1 MLGLGLKIPRLRVTG
16 VIAWLKAFID
26 RVKGDGGTVEGKKC
40 VQVDGTFLIENKR
53 ANIIVDYMGDY
64 AISQGGEGLEARACS
79 AQAVNDLLY
88 DPKPQAKFMFLAQ
101 DEGLVLENYY
111 CLSNDVDALEG
122 ALAVFGE
129 VTHTYGANVSNGR
142 IALTVE
148 NGTAPYTY
156 RWSNGATSEDITG
169 LTKGVYN
176 IQVTDSLGA
185 IANNSFTVR
194 GDADA
199 SIVTAGLRMDSYFTN
214 SALEFPALG
223 SAEFNGT
230 SDYVEVLSDG
240 KNSAF
245 DTQEFTIGAWFY
257 LDSAGDN
264 VIWSYDFTSQVS
276 PYYAQQL
283 RITSSGAALFS
294 WNNGSS
300 FIAIVTDASIV
311 SLNQWYYI
319 SATYKNGEQKL
330 YINGSVVGS
339 SALTQTIAYYN
350 QQVLIGKSPNF
361 SAEFDG
367 NMANV
372 AFWNRALH
380 PDEINSIMWKSYSD
394 LNAVDKNGLQ
404 AWYALDDITGTTV
417 PDSTGNHNG
426 TAN

>member
-129 VTHTYGANVSNGR
+129 VTHTYGADVSNGR
-142 IALTVE
+142 IALSVE

-156 RWSNGATSEDITG
+156 RWSNGSTVRDITG

-194 GDADA
+194 GDADP
-199 SIVTAGLRMDSYFTN
+199 SIVTAGLRMNNVFGPN
-214 SALEFPALG
+214 ALTFPALG

-230 SDYVEVLSDG
+230 SDYVQLPDPFSYTNHTIAAWVYANDLTGTSMIFDSREANIDG
-240 KNSAF
+240 IILYGSNS
-245 DTQEFTIGAWFY
+245 ETINYQIG
-257 LDSAGDN
+257 
-264 VIWSYDFTSQVS
+264 
-276 PYYAQQL
+276 
-283 RITSSGAALFS
+283 
-294 WNNGSS
+294 NGSS
-300 FIAIVTDASIV
+300 
-311 SLNQWYYI
+311 
-319 SATYKNGEQKL
+319 SATLTTPSSYLNEWVFITGTYDGTNLKL
-330 YINGSVVGS
+330 YANGS
-339 SALTQTIAYYN
+339 IASVSTTSISVSTAKN
-350 QQVLIGKSPNF
+350 ARIGGRSYVDPADLLFK
-361 SAEFDG
+361 G
-367 NMANV
+367 NLANV
-372 AFWNRALH
+372 AIWNRALH

>member
-1 MLGLGLKIPRLRVTG
+1 MLGLGLGITRLGGVLLPKWLRAFFKRV
-16 VIAWLKAFID
+16 
-26 RVKGDGGTVEGKKC
+26 REDGGTVEGKKC
-40 VQVDGTFLIENKR
+40 VQTDGEFLINNTR
-53 ANIIVDYMGDY
+53 AGIIVDYLGAY
-64 AISQGGEGLEARACS
+64 AITQGGDGLESRECS

-101 DEGLVLENYY
+101 DEGLALENYY

-122 ALAVFGE
+122 DLAVFGE
-129 VTHTYGANVSNGR
+129 VTHTYGSDSSAGA
-142 IALTVE
+142 IALSVE

-156 RWSNGATSEDITG
+156 RWSNGATVEDITG

-199 SIVTAGLRMDSYFTN
+199 SIVTAGLRMNNVFGPN
-214 SALEFPALG
+214 ALTFPASG

-245 DTQEFTIGAWFY
+245 DTQTFTISAWVNVKPN
-257 LDSAGDN
+257 GDN
-264 VIWSYDFTSQVS
+264 VIWSYDFTSHGAQ
-276 PYYAQQL
+276 PYYAQQFRL
-283 RITSSGAALFS
+283 LGGGNVYFG
-294 WNNGSS
+294 WNNNGALQDMQSGGGFYSANDWVHIAVTFRNKSQKMYIDGSQVRS
-300 FIAIVTDASIV
+300 ESST
-311 SLNQWYYI
+311 
-319 SATYKNGEQKL
+319 AT
-330 YINGSVVGS
+330 I
-339 SALTQTIAYYN
+339 TYYN
-350 QQVLIGKSPNF
+350 QEVWIGKANF
-361 SAEFDG
+361 GGEFDG

-372 AFWNRALH
+372 AFWNRVLH

>member
-223 SAEFNGT
+223 SAEFNGS
-230 SDYVEVLSDG
+230 SDYINVTPAPIGAESAVSFSGWINTTQSFSSVKGIISKGTNGIGDFVIAGRSTNKLG
-240 KNSAF
+240 VYFQTNSA
-245 DTQEFTIGAWFY
+245 
-257 LDSAGDN
+257 
-264 VIWSYDFTSQVS
+264 
-276 PYYAQQL
+276 
-283 RITSSGAALFS
+283 SSGYHLSTTLINDGEWHFFAVTWENSSDNLKIYID
-294 WNNGSS
+294 GS
-300 FIAIVTDASIV
+300 
-311 SLNQWYYI
+311 LEN
-319 SATYKNGEQKL
+319 
-330 YINGSVVGS
+330 
-339 SALTQTIAYYN
+339 TQTIAGDSVKN
-350 QQVLIGKSPNF
+350 TDTKLAIGAYSNETNF
-361 SAEFDG
+361 FNG
-367 NMANV
+367 NVANV
-372 AFWNRALH
+372 AIWNRALH
-380 PDEINSIMWKSYSD
+380 PDEINSIMWKSHSD

>member
-40 VQVDGTFLIENKR
+40 VQADGTFLIENKR

-101 DEGLVLENYY
+101 DEGLALENYY

-122 ALAVFGE
+122 DLAVFGE
-129 VTHTYGANVSNGR
+129 VTHTYGSDSSAGA
-142 IALTVE
+142 IALSVE

-156 RWSNGATSEDITG
+156 RWSNGATVEDITG

-199 SIVTAGLRMDSYFTN
+199 SIVTAGLRMNNVFGP
-214 SALEFPALG
+214 SALTFPANG
-223 SAEFNGT
+223 SASFNGT
-230 SDYVEVLSDG
+230 SDYIQLNTPFSYTNHTIAAWVYIEEDATNKYVFQSMNSGTSGIRIMVKSDEKIRYG
-240 KNSAF
+240 LNS
-245 DTQEFTIGAWFY
+245 
-257 LDSAGDN
+257 
-264 VIWSYDFTSQVS
+264 FTSDSTNSYSNEWV
-276 PYYAQQL
+276 
-283 RITSSGAALFS
+283 F
-294 WNNGSS
+294 
-300 FIAIVTDASIV
+300 VT
-311 SLNQWYYI
+311 
-319 SATYKNGEQKL
+319 ATYNGTTAKL
-330 YINGSVVGS
+330 YIDGSQDQS
-339 SALTQTIAYYN
+339 TNTSQTISTTTDARIAANSYSLGEYFN
-350 QQVLIGKSPNF
+350 
-361 SAEFDG
+361 G
-367 NMANV
+367 NLANV
-372 AFWNRALH
+372 AIWNRALH
-380 PDEINSIMWKSYSD
+380 PDEINAIMWKSYND

-404 AWYALDDITGTTV
+404 AWYALDNITGTTV

>member
-199 SIVTAGLRMDSYFTN
+199 SIVTAGLRMNNVFGSN
-214 SALEFPALG
+214 ALTFPANG
-223 SAEFNGT
+223 SAVFNGA
-230 SDYVEVLSDG
+230 SDYIQLNDPFSYTNHTVAAWVYVNDDATNKSIFDNRDANDDGILLILLTTENVRYAVNSSDTTYTTSIADEWVYVVATYDG
-240 KNSAF
+240 T
-245 DTQEFTIGAWFY
+245 TQRLYIDGSQAT
-257 LDSAGDN
+257 STT
-264 VIWSYDFTSQVS
+264 TSQTINTTTGAKIGS
-276 PYYAQQL
+276 RSYAN
-283 RITSSGAALFS
+283 ADYM
-294 WNNGSS
+294 NGN
-300 FIAIVTDASIV
+300 
-311 SLNQWYYI
+311 L
-319 SATYKNGEQKL
+319 
-330 YINGSVVGS
+330 
-339 SALTQTIAYYN
+339 
-350 QQVLIGKSPNF
+350 
-361 SAEFDG
+361 
-367 NMANV
+367 ANV
-372 AFWNRALH
+372 AIWNSALH

>member
-101 DEGLVLENYY
+101 DEGLALENYY

-122 ALAVFGE
+122 DLAVFGE
-129 VTHTYGANVSNGR
+129 VTHTYGSDSSAGA
-142 IALTVE
+142 IALSVE

-156 RWSNGATSEDITG
+156 RWSNGATVEDITG

-194 GDADA
+194 GDADP

-223 SAEFNGT
+223 SAEFNGS
-230 SDYVEVLSDG
+230 SDYIQLNDPFSYT
-240 KNSAF
+240 NH
-245 DTQEFTIGAWFY
+245 TIACWAY
-257 LDSAGDN
+257 LDNS
-264 VIWSYDFTSQVS
+264 
-276 PYYAQQL
+276 
-283 RITSSGAALFS
+283 
-294 WNNGSS
+294 
-300 FIAIVTDASIV
+300 
-311 SLNQWYYI
+311 
-319 SATYKNGEQKL
+319 SATRIIFDNREGSGDGIVLYFDSSDRPSYLVNGAFRNTSTAYENVWVYIVGTYDGTTQKL
-330 YINGSVVGS
+330 YIDGSLITS
-339 SALTQTIAYYN
+339 QATSQTISTAN
-350 QQVLIGKSPNF
+350 NAIIGRRRDLVADYF
-361 SAEFDG
+361 EG
-367 NMANV
+367 NLANV
-372 AFWNRALH
+372 AIWNRALH

>member
-40 VQVDGTFLIENKR
+40 VQADGTFLIENKR

-101 DEGLVLENYY
+101 DEGLALENYY

-129 VTHTYGANVSNGR
+129 VTHTYGLDSSAGA
-142 IALTVE
+142 IALSVE

-156 RWSNGATSEDITG
+156 RWSNGATVEDITG

-194 GDADA
+194 GDADP
-199 SIVTAGLRMDSYFTN
+199 SIVTAGLRMNNVFGPN
-214 SALEFPALG
+214 ALTFPALG

-230 SDYVEVLSDG
+230 SDYVQLPDPFSHT
-240 KNSAF
+240 NH
-245 DTQEFTIGAWFY
+245 TIAAWVY
-257 LDSAGDN
+257 LDAAAFSTIFDN
-264 VIWSYDFTSQVS
+264 RDANDVGIRLLVNDSNVLFYQLNSSDRTHTLSLNDWIFVAASYDGT
-276 PYYAQQL
+276 
-283 RITSSGAALFS
+283 T
-294 WNNGSS
+294 
-300 FIAIVTDASIV
+300 
-311 SLNQWYYI
+311 
-319 SATYKNGEQKL
+319 QKL
-330 YINGSVVGS
+330 YADGSLVS
-339 SALTQTIAYYN
+339 SVATSQTISVSTYDSN
-350 QQVLIGKSPNF
+350 IGKSTYENNYF
-361 SAEFDG
+361 GG
-367 NMANV
+367 NLANV
-372 AFWNRALH
+372 AIWNRALH

>member
-1 MLGLGLKIPRLRVTG
+1 MLGLGLKIPRLRVIG

-122 ALAVFGE
+122 DLAVFGE
-129 VTHTYGANVSNGR
+129 VTHTYGSDSSAGA
-142 IALTVE
+142 IALSVE

-156 RWSNGATSEDITG
+156 RWSNGATVEDITG

-199 SIVTAGLRMDSYFTN
+199 SIVTAGLRMNNVFGPN
-214 SALEFPALG
+214 ALTFPALG
-223 SAEFNGT
+223 SGEFNGT
-230 SDYVEVLSDG
+230 SDYVQLNTPFNYTNHTIAAWCYVNDVGVNQCIFDQRDGNDDGIRLLFLSDET
-240 KNSAF
+240 AF
-245 DTQEFTIGAWFY
+245 YSVNTSDVQYTTPVRNEWVYVVGT
-257 LDSAGDN
+257 
-264 VIWSYDFTSQVS
+264 YD
-276 PYYAQQL
+276 
-283 RITSSGAALFS
+283 
-294 WNNGSS
+294 GS
-300 FIAIVTDASIV
+300 
-311 SLNQWYYI
+311 N
-319 SATYKNGEQKL
+319 QKL
-330 YINGSVVGS
+330 YINGSQTNNAATS
-339 SALTQTIAYYN
+339 QTISTTTDAR
-350 QQVLIGKSPNF
+350 IGTQSD
-361 SAEFDG
+361 SLG
-367 NMANV
+367 NYMNGNLANV
-372 AFWNRALH
+372 AIWNRALH
-380 PDEINSIMWKSYSD
+380 SDEINAIMWKSYED

-404 AWYALDDITGTTV
+404 AWYALDNITGTTA

>member
-40 VQVDGTFLIENKR
+40 VQADGTFLIENKR

-122 ALAVFGE
+122 TLAVFGE
-129 VTHTYGANVSNGR
+129 VTHTYGSDSSAGA
-142 IALTVE
+142 IALSVE

-156 RWSNGATSEDITG
+156 RWSNGATVEDITG

-199 SIVTAGLRMDSYFTN
+199 SIVTAGLRMNNVFGPN
-214 SALEFPALG
+214 ALTFPASG
-223 SAEFNGT
+223 SASFNGT
-230 SDYVEVLSDG
+230 SDYI
-240 KNSAF
+240 
-245 DTQEFTIGAWFY
+245 DTNAQLFQDTHSVCAWVY
-257 LDSAGDN
+257 
-264 VIWSYDFTSQVS
+264 
-276 PYYAQQL
+276 
-283 RITSSGAALFS
+283 
-294 WNNGSS
+294 
-300 FIAIVTDASIV
+300 
-311 SLNQWYYI
+311 
-319 SATYKNGEQKL
+319 
-330 YINGSVVGS
+330 
-339 SALTQTIAYYN
+339 
-350 QQVLIGKSPNF
+350 
-361 SAEFDG
+361 FDG
-367 NMANV
+367 NALAQIVDSRDSSQDGVYFLMTSDGYPYYRVNASTITTTTSFSDEWVFLTATYDGSKQRLYANGSQLQFSNLSSASINVDETTKIGRRAYGSAEYFNGNLANV
-372 AFWNRALH
+372 AIWNRALH
-380 PDEINSIMWKSYSD
+380 SDEINAIMWKSYED

-404 AWYALDDITGTTV
+404 AWYALDNITGTTV
-417 PDSTGNHNG
+417 PDSTGTNNG

>member
-40 VQVDGTFLIENKR
+40 VQADGTFLIENKR

-101 DEGLVLENYY
+101 DEGLALENYY

-122 ALAVFGE
+122 DLAVFGE
-129 VTHTYGANVSNGR
+129 VTHTYGADVSNGR
-142 IALTVE
+142 IALTVK
-148 NGTAPYTY
+148 NGVEPYTY
-156 RWSNGATSEDITG
+156 SWSNGATVEDITG

-223 SAEFNGT
+223 SAEFNGS
-230 SDYVEVLSDG
+230 SDYIQLDTPFSHTNHTIAAWVYHGDVDSFDRLFDNRSEGSATDGINIYLSSSADKIQYGVGSNTVSQSGDAILNEWYFVTATYDG
-240 KNSAF
+240 TIQRLYIDGSQAGSA
-245 DTQEFTIGAWFY
+245 T
-257 LDSAGDN
+257 
-264 VIWSYDFTSQVS
+264 TSQTIS
-276 PYYAQQL
+276 TTTNA
-283 RITSSGAALFS
+283 RI
-294 WNNGSS
+294 GSNAWI
-300 FIAIVTDASIV
+300 FA
-311 SLNQWYYI
+311 
-319 SATYKNGEQKL
+319 
-330 YINGSVVGS
+330 
-339 SALTQTIAYYN
+339 
-350 QQVLIGKSPNF
+350 NF
-361 SAEFDG
+361 WTG
-367 NMANV
+367 NLANV
-372 AFWNRALH
+372 AIWNRALH

>member
-40 VQVDGTFLIENKR
+40 VQADGTFLIENKR

-101 DEGLVLENYY
+101 DEGLALENYY

-122 ALAVFGE
+122 DLAVFGE
-129 VTHTYGANVSNGR
+129 VTHTYGSDSSAGA
-142 IALTVE
+142 IALSVE

-156 RWSNGATSEDITG
+156 RWSNGATVEDITG

-185 IANNSFTVR
+185 IANNSFEVR
-194 GDADA
+194 GDAGA
-199 SIVTAGLRMDSYFTN
+199 SIVTAGLRMNNVFEP
-214 SALEFPALG
+214 SALTFPANG
-223 SAEFNGT
+223 SASFNGT
-230 SDYVEVLSDG
+230 SDYIQLNTPFSYTNHTIAAWVYIEEDATNKYVFQSMNSGTSGIRIMVKSDEKIRYG
-240 KNSAF
+240 LNS
-245 DTQEFTIGAWFY
+245 
-257 LDSAGDN
+257 
-264 VIWSYDFTSQVS
+264 FTSDSTNSYSNEWV
-276 PYYAQQL
+276 
-283 RITSSGAALFS
+283 F
-294 WNNGSS
+294 
-300 FIAIVTDASIV
+300 VT
-311 SLNQWYYI
+311 
-319 SATYKNGEQKL
+319 ATYNGTTAKL
-330 YINGSVVGS
+330 YIDGSQDQS
-339 SALTQTIAYYN
+339 TNTSQTISTTTDARIAANSYSLGEYFN
-350 QQVLIGKSPNF
+350 
-361 SAEFDG
+361 G
-367 NMANV
+367 NLANV
-372 AFWNRALH
+372 AIWNRALH
-380 PDEINSIMWKSYSD
+380 PDEINAIMWKSYND

-404 AWYALDDITGTTV
+404 AWYALDNITGTTV

>member
-122 ALAVFGE
+122 TLAVFGE
-129 VTHTYGANVSNGR
+129 VTHTYGSDSSAGA
-142 IALTVE
+142 IALSVE

-156 RWSNGATSEDITG
+156 RWSNGATIEDITG

-199 SIVTAGLRMDSYFTN
+199 SIVTAGLRMNNVFGPN
-214 SALEFPALG
+214 ALTFPASG
-223 SAEFNGT
+223 SGEFNGT
-230 SDYVEVLSDG
+230 SDYIDTGADLISTNHTFAAWVYANDDANTKIFFDNRSSSGVQDG
-240 KNSAF
+240 IMIRMTSNESIVYTCGTNDF
-245 DTQEFTIGAWFY
+245 SSLNTFTNEWAY
-257 LDSAGDN
+257 VVA
-264 VIWSYDFTSQVS
+264 SYDGT
-276 PYYAQQL
+276 
-283 RITSSGAALFS
+283 T
-294 WNNGSS
+294 
-300 FIAIVTDASIV
+300 
-311 SLNQWYYI
+311 
-319 SATYKNGEQKL
+319 QKL
-330 YINGSVVGS
+330 YINGSLNNSQATSQTLTSTANAIIGGRS
-339 SALTQTIAYYN
+339 FNTALFFN
-350 QQVLIGKSPNF
+350 
-361 SAEFDG
+361 G
-367 NMANV
+367 NLANV
-372 AFWNRALH
+372 AIWNRALH
-380 PDEINSIMWKSYSD
+380 PDEINAIMWKSYGD

-404 AWYALDDITGTTV
+404 AWYALDNITGTTV
-417 PDSTGNHNG
+417 PDSTGTNNG

>member
-16 VIAWLKAFID
+16 VIAWLKAFVD

-40 VQVDGTFLIENKR
+40 VQADGTFLIENKR

-122 ALAVFGE
+122 DLAVFGE
-129 VTHTYGANVSNGR
+129 VTHTYGSDSSAGA
-142 IALTVE
+142 IALSVE

-156 RWSNGATSEDITG
+156 RWSNGATVEDITG

-199 SIVTAGLRMDSYFTN
+199 SIVTAGLRMNNVFGPN
-214 SALEFPALG
+214 ALTFPALG
-223 SAEFNGT
+223 SGEFNGT
-230 SDYVEVLSDG
+230 SDYINVTPAPIGAESAVSFSGWINTTQSFSSVKGIMSKGTNGFGDFVIAGRSTNKLG
-240 KNSAF
+240 VYFQTNSASGGYHLSTTSINDGEWHF
-245 DTQEFTIGAWFY
+245 FAVTWEN
-257 LDSAGDN
+257 SSDN
-264 VIWSYDFTSQVS
+264 LKIYID
-276 PYYAQQL
+276 
-283 RITSSGAALFS
+283 
-294 WNNGSS
+294 GS
-300 FIAIVTDASIV
+300 
-311 SLNQWYYI
+311 LEN
-319 SATYKNGEQKL
+319 
-330 YINGSVVGS
+330 
-339 SALTQTIAYYN
+339 TQTIAGDSVKN
-350 QQVLIGKSPNF
+350 TDTKLAIGAYSNETNF
-361 SAEFDG
+361 FNG
-367 NMANV
+367 NLANV
-372 AFWNRALH
+372 AIWNRALH
-380 PDEINSIMWKSYSD
+380 PDEINAIMWKSYSD

-404 AWYALDDITGTTV
+404 AWYALDNITGTTV

>member
-40 VQVDGTFLIENKR
+40 VQADGTFLIENKR

-101 DEGLVLENYY
+101 DEGLALENYY

-122 ALAVFGE
+122 DLAVFGE
-129 VTHTYGANVSNGR
+129 VTHTYGSDSSAGA
-142 IALTVE
+142 IALSVE

-156 RWSNGATSEDITG
+156 RWSNGATVEDITG

-199 SIVTAGLRMDSYFTN
+199 SIVTAGLRMNNVFGPN
-214 SALEFPALG
+214 ALTFPA
-223 SAEFNGT
+223 
-230 SDYVEVLSDG
+230 
-240 KNSAF
+240 
-245 DTQEFTIGAWFY
+245 
-257 LDSAGDN
+257 
-264 VIWSYDFTSQVS
+264 
-276 PYYAQQL
+276 
-283 RITSSGAALFS
+283 
-294 WNNGSS
+294 NGS
-300 FIAIVTDASIV
+300 
-311 SLNQWYYI
+311 
-319 SATYKNGEQKL
+319 G
-330 YINGSVVGS
+330 
-339 SALTQTIAYYN
+339 
-350 QQVLIGKSPNF
+350 
-361 SAEFDG
+361 EFDG
-367 NMANV
+367 ASDYIETPNLSIQSSATWTIGVWVYSDWTSPGADYLFDGREGSLDGFSVYTTNGTTWTYYDNNGGATTGSNFVTNDWYYLTIVRDGSSSVKIYKDGSLTDTLTGRATSYDVTGPFYIGARFTTLENYQGNAAN
-372 AFWNRALH
+372 FSIWNRALH
-380 PDEINSIMWKSYSD
+380 PDEINAIMWKSYED

-404 AWYALDDITGTTV
+404 AWYALDNITGTTV

>member
-40 VQVDGTFLIENKR
+40 VQADGTFLIENKR
-53 ANIIVDYMGDY
+53 ANIIVDYMGGY

-101 DEGLVLENYY
+101 DEGLALENYY

-122 ALAVFGE
+122 DLAVFGE
-129 VTHTYGANVSNGR
+129 VTHTYGSGSSAGA
-142 IALTVE
+142 IALSVE

-156 RWSNGATSEDITG
+156 RWSNGATVEDITG

-194 GDADA
+194 GDAAA

-230 SDYVEVLSDG
+230 SDYVQLPDPFSYTNHTIAAWVYANDDSNNKVIFDNRNANDDGIRLMILSDETASYSL
-240 KNSAF
+240 NAN
-245 DTQEFTIGAWFY
+245 DLEYTTPIADEWFY
-257 LDSAGDN
+257 FVGT
-264 VIWSYDFTSQVS
+264 YDGT
-276 PYYAQQL
+276 
-283 RITSSGAALFS
+283 T
-294 WNNGSS
+294 
-300 FIAIVTDASIV
+300 
-311 SLNQWYYI
+311 
-319 SATYKNGEQKL
+319 QKI
-330 YINGSVVGS
+330 YINGS
-339 SALTQTIAYYN
+339 LTNSIATSQTISSTTNAR
-350 QQVLIGKSPNF
+350 IGNYTYANSNF
-361 SAEFDG
+361 FDG
-367 NMANV
+367 NLANV
-372 AFWNRALH
+372 AIWNRALH

-404 AWYALDDITGTTV
+404 AWYALDNITGTTV
-417 PDSTGNHNG
+417 PDSTGTNNG

>member
-1 MLGLGLKIPRLRVTG
+1 MLGLGLKIPRLRVIG

-122 ALAVFGE
+122 DLAVFGE
-129 VTHTYGANVSNGR
+129 VTHTYGSDSSAGA
-142 IALTVE
+142 IALSVE

-156 RWSNGATSEDITG
+156 RWSNGATVEDITG

-199 SIVTAGLRMDSYFTN
+199 SIVTAGLRMNNVFGPN
-214 SALEFPALG
+214 ALTFPALG
-223 SAEFNGT
+223 SGEFNGT
-230 SDYVEVLSDG
+230 SDYVQLNTPFNYTNHTIAAWCYVNDVGVNQCIFDQRDGNDDGIRLLFLSDET
-240 KNSAF
+240 AF
-245 DTQEFTIGAWFY
+245 YSVNTSDVQYTTPVRNEWVYVVGT
-257 LDSAGDN
+257 
-264 VIWSYDFTSQVS
+264 YD
-276 PYYAQQL
+276 
-283 RITSSGAALFS
+283 
-294 WNNGSS
+294 GS
-300 FIAIVTDASIV
+300 
-311 SLNQWYYI
+311 N
-319 SATYKNGEQKL
+319 QKL
-330 YINGSVVGS
+330 YINGSQTNNAATS
-339 SALTQTIAYYN
+339 QTISTTTDAR
-350 QQVLIGKSPNF
+350 IGTQSD
-361 SAEFDG
+361 SLG
-367 NMANV
+367 NYMNGNLANV
-372 AFWNRALH
+372 AIWNRALH